1 MKHDRHDAHR
11 SPAKHASRGLRLP
24 PEAVEAFAMGLALY
38 DRGYGG
44 AGLVPATIREARD
57 AERTGRVSEDKAR
70 RMAAWFARHGA
81 SPAENAARRR
91 DRSSPASVAWLLW
104 GGDAG
109 RAWASTKA
117 ARRRNPRPNPSG
129 PVRRHRGPLDA
140 IFWHGSSGDEDTWRW
155 YTASRQHAAYFGP
168 VTKWHITDPEAV
180 FLDAETDEALRGLQ
194 GADADAA
201 LLCLWREEGR
211 RTLVVRGWEGGRD
224 NLTVYLGDSG
234 ESEPA

>member
-1 MKHDRHDAHR
+1 MKSARPPSRAPRPPSHPGARKPTERSRAHVR
-11 SPAKHASRGLRLP
+11 TPVRAPASASATTTTARGLQLP

-109 RAWASTKA
+109 RAWADQ
-117 ARRRNPRPNPSG
+117 RRNQQSNQRNNRQNNRGSDPRQGHASPRG
-129 PVRRHRGPLDA
+129 DRR
-140 IFWHGSSGDEDTWRW
+140 
-155 YTASRQHAAYFGP
+155 
-168 VTKWHITDPEAV
+168 
-180 FLDAETDEALRGLQ
+180 
-194 GADADAA
+194 
-201 LLCLWREEGR
+201 
-211 RTLVVRGWEGGRD
+211 
-224 NLTVYLGDSG
+224 
-234 ESEPA
+234 

>member
-1 MKHDRHDAHR
+1 MKSARPPSRAPRTPSHPGARKPTER
-11 SPAKHASRGLRLP
+11 SRAQVRTPVRAPASATPAARGLQLP

-109 RAWASTKA
+109 RAWADQ
-117 ARRRNPRPNPSG
+117 RRNQRNNRQSN
-129 PVRRHRGPLDA
+129 RGSD
-140 IFWHGSSGDEDTWRW
+140 
-155 YTASRQHAAYFGP
+155 SRQGHATP
-168 VTKWHITDPEAV
+168 
-180 FLDAETDEALRGLQ
+180 RG
-194 GADADAA
+194 D
-201 LLCLWREEGR
+201 R
-211 RTLVVRGWEGGRD
+211 R
-224 NLTVYLGDSG
+224 
-234 ESEPA
+234 